1 MLYVWGMADL
11 IRVRCIVPHDRLQRF
26 QIYDLADTDDVTMR
40 IQRGYL
46 EYLQYVADPNGEE
59 EE

>member
-1 MLYVWGMADL
+1 MADR

-26 QIYDLADTDDVTMR
+26 VIYDLADTDDVTMR

-46 EYLQYVADPNGEE
+46 EYLQYVPDPNGEE
-59 EE
+59 E